1 MKIFITYFYNIRFFK
16 PNMIPISTAV
26 WDPKWYH
33 DFQGHDI
40 IFKDKNNVL
49 NGIRYPDLSPANI
62 APCCPCENKN
72 PNNCQFIK
80 DYAEYLN
87 TLNFDK
93 VYSDLMFIANKSKE
107 ILKFDEE
114 PEICLMVYEKPDN
127 PCSERKSL
135 VEYFGKH
142 GISVTEWNK

>member
-16 PNMIPISTAV
+16 PHMIPISTAV
-26 WDPKWYH
+26 WDPKWFH
-33 DFQGHDI
+33 NFQGHEI

-49 NGIRYPDLSPANI
+49 NGIRYPDLAPANI
-62 APCCPCENKN
+62 APCCPCENN
-72 PNNCQFIK
+72 DPTTCQFIK
-80 DYAEYLN
+80 DYAEYLD
-87 TLNFDK
+87 TLDFDK
-93 VYSDLMFIANKSKE
+93 VYSDLTFIGNKGKE

-135 VEYFGKH
+135 IEYFNKH
-142 GISVTEWNK
+142 GIPITEWNK

>member
-16 PNMIPISTAV
+16 PHTIPISTAV
-26 WDPKWYH
+26 WDPKWFH
-33 DFQGHDI
+33 NFQGHEI

-49 NGIRYPDLSPANI
+49 NGIRYPDLSPVNI
-62 APCCPCENKN
+62 PQSCPCENKD
-72 PNNCQFIK
+72 PTTCQFIK
-80 DYAEYLN
+80 DYAEYLD

-93 VYSDLMFIANKSKE
+93 VYSDLKFIGNKGKE

-135 VEYFGKH
+135 IEYFNKH
-142 GISVTEWNK
+142 GIPITEWNK

>member
-1 MKIFITYFYNIRFFK
+1 
-16 PNMIPISTAV
+16 MIPISTAV
-26 WDPKWYH
+26 WDPKWFH
-33 DFQGHDI
+33 NFQGHDI

-49 NGIRYPDLSPANI
+49 NGIRYPDLSSANI
-62 APCCPCENKN
+62 APCCPCENKD

-80 DYAEYLN
+80 DYAESLD

-93 VYSDLMFIANKSKE
+93 VYSDLKFIGNKGKE

-114 PEICLMVYEKPDN
+114 PEICLMVYENPDN

-135 VEYFGKH
+135 IEYFNKH
-142 GISVTEWNK
+142 GIPITEWNK

>member
-16 PNMIPISTAV
+16 PHMIPISTAV

-33 DFQGHDI
+33 DFRGHDI

-80 DYAEYLN
+80 DYANYLD

-135 VEYFGKH
+135 IEYFNKH
-142 GISVTEWNK
+142 GITITEWNR

>member
-16 PNMIPISTAV
+16 PHTIPISTAV

-80 DYAEYLN
+80 DYAEYLD

-135 VEYFGKH
+135 IEYFGKH
-142 GISVTEWNK
+142 GMSVTEWNK

>member
-16 PNMIPISTAV
+16 PNTIPISTAV
-26 WDPKWYH
+26 WDPKWFH
-33 DFQGHDI
+33 NFQGHEI
-40 IFKDKNNVL
+40 IFKDKNNVV

-62 APCCPCENKN
+62 APCCRCENKD
-72 PNNCQFIK
+72 PTTCQFIK
-80 DYAEYLN
+80 DYAEYLD
-87 TLNFDK
+87 TLDFDK
-93 VYSDLMFIANKSKE
+93 VYSDLTFIGNKGKE

-135 VEYFGKH
+135 IEYFNKH
-142 GISVTEWNK
+142 GIPITEWNK

>member
-1 MKIFITYFYNIRFFK
+1 M
-16 PNMIPISTAV
+16 
-26 WDPKWYH
+26 
-33 DFQGHDI
+33 
-40 IFKDKNNVL
+40 
-49 NGIRYPDLSPANI
+49 SPANI

-80 DYAEYLN
+80 DYAEYLD

-135 VEYFGKH
+135 MEYFNKH
-142 GISVTEWNK
+142 GILVTEWNK

>member
-16 PNMIPISTAV
+16 PHMIPISTAV

-62 APCCPCENKN
+62 APCCPCENKD
-72 PNNCQFIK
+72 PTTCQFIK
-80 DYAEYLN
+80 DYAEYLD
-87 TLNFDK
+87 TLDFDK
-93 VYSDLMFIANKSKE
+93 VYSDLTFIGNKGKE

-135 VEYFGKH
+135 IEYFNKH
-142 GISVTEWNK
+142 GIPITEWNK

>member
-16 PNMIPISTAV
+16 PHTIPISTAV
-26 WDPKWYH
+26 WDPKWFH
-33 DFQGHDI
+33 NFQGHEI

-62 APCCPCENKN
+62 APCCPCENKD

-80 DYAEYLN
+80 DYTEYLD
-87 TLNFDK
+87 TLDFDK
-93 VYSDLMFIANKSKE
+93 VYSDLMFIGNKGKE

-135 VEYFGKH
+135 MEYFNKH
-142 GISVTEWNK
+142 GIPITEWNK

>member
-1 MKIFITYFYNIRFFK
+1 
-16 PNMIPISTAV
+16 MIPISTAV

-33 DFQGHDI
+33 NFQGHDI

-49 NGIRYPDLSPANI
+49 NGIRYPDLSPTNI
-62 APCCPCENKN
+62 APCCPCENKD
-72 PNNCQFIK
+72 PTTCQFIK
-80 DYAEYLN
+80 DYAEYLD
-87 TLNFDK
+87 TLDFDK
-93 VYSDLMFIANKSKE
+93 VYSDLTFIGNKGKE

-135 VEYFGKH
+135 MEYFNKH
-142 GISVTEWNK
+142 GIPITEWNK

>member
-16 PNMIPISTAV
+16 PHTIPISTAV

-33 DFQGHDI
+33 NFQGHDI

-49 NGIRYPDLSPANI
+49 NGIRYPDLSSVNI
-62 APCCPCENKN
+62 PQSCPCENKD
-72 PNNCQFIK
+72 PTTCQFIK
-80 DYAEYLN
+80 DYSKYLN

-93 VYSDLMFIANKSKE
+93 VYSDLLFIGNKAKE

-135 VEYFGKH
+135 IEYFNKH
-142 GISVTEWNK
+142 GVSITEWNK

>member
-1 MKIFITYFYNIRFFK
+1 
-16 PNMIPISTAV
+16 MIPISTAV
-26 WDPKWYH
+26 WDPKWFH
-33 DFQGHDI
+33 NFQGHEI

-62 APCCPCENKN
+62 APCCPCENKD
-72 PNNCQFIK
+72 PTTCQFIK
-80 DYAEYLN
+80 DYAEYLD
-87 TLNFDK
+87 TLDFDK
-93 VYSDLMFIANKSKE
+93 VYSDLTFIGNKGKE

-135 VEYFGKH
+135 IEYFNKH
-142 GISVTEWNK
+142 GIPITEWNK

>member
-16 PNMIPISTAV
+16 PHTIPISTAV
-26 WDPKWYH
+26 WDPKWFH
-33 DFQGHDI
+33 NFQGHEI

-62 APCCPCENKN
+62 APCCPCENKD
-72 PNNCQFIK
+72 PTTCQFIK
-80 DYAEYLN
+80 DYAEYLD
-87 TLNFDK
+87 TLDFDK
-93 VYSDLMFIANKSKE
+93 VYSDLTFIGNKGKE

-114 PEICLMVYEKPDN
+114 SEICLMVYEKPDN

-135 VEYFGKH
+135 IEYFNKH
-142 GISVTEWNK
+142 GIPITEWNK

>member
-1 MKIFITYFYNIRFFK
+1 
-16 PNMIPISTAV
+16 MIPISTAV

-49 NGIRYPDLSPANI
+49 NGIRYPDLSPAII

-93 VYSDLMFIANKSKE
+93 VYSDLQFIANKSKE

-135 VEYFGKH
+135 IEYFGKH

>member
-1 MKIFITYFYNIRFFK
+1 
-16 PNMIPISTAV
+16 MIPISTAV

>member
-16 PNMIPISTAV
+16 PHTIPISTAV

-33 DFQGHDI
+33 NFQGHDI

-49 NGIRYPDLSPANI
+49 NGIRYPDLSPVNI
-62 APCCPCENKN
+62 PQSCPCENKD
-72 PNNCQFIK
+72 PTTCQFIK
-80 DYAEYLN
+80 DYTEYLN

-93 VYSDLMFIANKSKE
+93 VYSDLEFIGNKAKE

-135 VEYFGKH
+135 IEYFNKH
-142 GISVTEWNK
+142 GVSITEWNK

>member
-1 MKIFITYFYNIRFFK
+1 
-16 PNMIPISTAV
+16 MIPISTAV

-33 DFQGHDI
+33 NFQGHEI

-49 NGIRYPDLSPANI
+49 NGIRYPDLSSANI
-62 APCCPCENKN
+62 APCCPCENKD

-80 DYAEYLN
+80 DYAEYLD
-87 TLNFDK
+87 TLDFDK
-93 VYSDLMFIANKSKE
+93 VYSDLTFIGNKGKE

-135 VEYFGKH
+135 IEYFNKH
-142 GISVTEWNK
+142 GIPITEWNK

>member
-16 PNMIPISTAV
+16 PHTIPISTAV

-33 DFQGHDI
+33 DFQGHEI

-62 APCCPCENKN
+62 APCCPCENKD
-72 PNNCQFIK
+72 PTTCQFIK
-80 DYAEYLN
+80 DYAEYLD
-87 TLNFDK
+87 TLDFDK
-93 VYSDLMFIANKSKE
+93 VYSDLTFIGNKGKE

-135 VEYFGKH
+135 IEYFNKH
-142 GISVTEWNK
+142 GIPITEWNK

>member
-16 PNMIPISTAV
+16 PHTIPISTAV
-26 WDPKWYH
+26 WDPKWFH
-33 DFQGHDI
+33 NFQGHDI

-49 NGIRYPDLSPANI
+49 NGIRYQDLSPVNI
-62 APCCPCENKN
+62 PQSCPCENKD

-93 VYSDLMFIANKSKE
+93 VYSDLEFIGNKAKE

-135 VEYFGKH
+135 IEYFNKH
-142 GISVTEWNK
+142 GISITEWNK

>member
-1 MKIFITYFYNIRFFK
+1 
-16 PNMIPISTAV
+16 MIPISTAV
-26 WDPKWYH
+26 WDPKWFH
-33 DFQGHDI
+33 NFQGHEI

-62 APCCPCENKN
+62 APCCPCENKD
-72 PNNCQFIK
+72 PSNCQFIK
-80 DYAEYLN
+80 DYAEYLD

-93 VYSDLMFIANKSKE
+93 VYSDLTFIGNKGKE
-107 ILKFDEE
+107 ILKFDED

-135 VEYFGKH
+135 MEYFNKH
-142 GISVTEWNK
+142 GIQITEWNK

>member
-16 PNMIPISTAV
+16 PHTIPISTAV
-26 WDPKWYH
+26 WDPKWFH
-33 DFQGHDI
+33 DFQGYDI

-49 NGIRYPDLSPANI
+49 NGIRYSDLSPANI

-80 DYAEYLN
+80 DYTKYLD

-114 PEICLMVYEKPDN
+114 PEICLIVYEKPDN

-135 VEYFGKH
+135 IEYFGKH
-142 GISVTEWNK
+142 GISVTEWNR